1 MHGKPAASAVDWRGA
16 GGQRGELPLFRVVA
30 NRDEQRSRPGALPPR
45 LTRHEGS
52 TCSRRSIPWV
62 GARGLPP
69 PRPASSSCCST
80 STVLSRPTDRGLR
93 SRGLVI
99 PALVGSESL
108 GAVRE
113 RASSLDPESFLPF
126 RLLVVDRHHLVEVI
140 TDGRTL
146 TFGSRDTGSRR
157 VLRCSS
163 LVDQQR
169 ARACR
174 TALFGHLVTGPSRWA
189 QDAFHRATWP
199 GDEALGVRMSR
210 EDACTVSV
218 TTVEVFENRI
228 SMTYCA
234 SLPDQAGVGHRTP
247 PGFVAPGARPLPAR
261 TLHSPLCCSSLA
273 TRPVHPV

>member
-1 MHGKPAASAVDWRGA
+1 VCTVSLLRAPWI
-16 GGQRGELPLFRVVA
+16 GEEPETGPGDLPLFRIVA

-45 LTRHEGS
+45 LTRHEALDVLAPVDPLGGGTWIATS
-52 TCSRRSIPWV
+52 S
-62 GARGLPP
+62 AGLVFVLLNEYGVV
-69 PRPASSSCCST
+69 AS
-80 STVLSRPTDRGLR
+80 TDRGLR

-108 GAVRE
+108 GAARE
-113 RASSLDPESFLPF
+113 RASNLDPESFLPF
-126 RLLVVDRHHLVEVI
+126 RLLVVDRHHLMEAI
-140 TDGRTL
+140 ADGRTL
-146 TFGSRDTGSRR
+146 TFGSRDASSRR

-228 SMTYCA
+228 SMAYCA
-234 SLPDQAGVGHRTP
+234 SFPTRRASVTEHLRT
-247 PGFVAPGARPLPAR
+247 
-261 TLHSPLCCSSLA
+261 S
-273 TRPVHPV
+273 